1 MQRLTLT
8 KLSLII
14 VVVSYLLGSIPFGY
28 LLVRIFR
35 GQDVRNTGS
44 GNIGA
49 TNVARTGSKGLA
61 FATLALDALK
71 GYFAVAFAFWLAG
84 SHRFMAGNI
93 QPSLY
98 DSSPQMIDSR
108 TIFLLAAVAAFCA
121 ILGHMFPVWLRFK
134 GGKGVATAAGAF
146 LALAPKCM
154 LIALVLFALVF
165 ALTRYVSLGSI
176 VAAASFPWFVL
187 WLNPEE
193 RNTAPI
199 LLVIT
204 ASSALVIL
212 RHKDNIRRLLSGTEN
227 RFH

>member
-1 MQRLTLT
+1 LT
-8 KLSLII
+8 KLLLTI

-61 FATLALDALK
+61 IATLVLDALK
-71 GYFAVAFAFWLAG
+71 GYIAVEFAFWVAG
-84 SHRFMAGNI
+84 SRRFTAADV
-93 QPSLY
+93 PTSLY

-121 ILGHMFPVWLRFK
+121 ILGHMFTVWLRFR

-146 LALAPKCM
+146 VALAPKC
-154 LIALVLFALVF
+154 LLLSLLLFAIVF

-176 VAAASFPWFVL
+176 AAAASFPWFVL
-187 WLNPEE
+187 WLNPPEH
-193 RNTAPI
+193 NTAPI

-204 ASSALVIL
+204 ASSALVIA
-212 RHKDNIRRLLSGTEN
+212 RHKDNIRRLLTGTEN
-227 RFH
+227 RFR

>member
-1 MQRLTLT
+1 LTRLTLT
-8 KLSLII
+8 I

-35 GQDVRNTGS
+35 GQDVRSTGS

-61 FATLALDALK
+61 VATLLLDALK
-71 GYFAVAFAFWLAG
+71 GYVAVELAFWLAG
-84 SHRFMAGNI
+84 SHRLTASYV
-93 QPSLY
+93 PATLY
-98 DSSPQMIDSR
+98 DSSAQMLDSR

-121 ILGHMFPVWLRFK
+121 ILGHMFTVWLHFK

-146 LALAPKCM
+146 VALAPRC
-154 LIALVLFALVF
+154 LLLSLLLFALVF
-165 ALTRYVSLGSI
+165 AATRYVSLGSI

-187 WLNPEE
+187 GLNPAE
-193 RNTAPI
+193 RKTAPI

-204 ASSALVIL
+204 AASALVIA
-212 RHKDNIRRLLSGTEN
+212 RHKDNLRRLVSGTEN

>member
-1 MQRLTLT
+1 M
-8 KLSLII
+8 
-14 VVVSYLLGSIPFGY
+14 VSYLLGSIPFGY
-28 LLVRIFR
+28 LLVRVFR

-61 FATLALDALK
+61 IATLVLDALK

-84 SHRFMAGNI
+84 SRRFGATEV
-93 QPSLY
+93 PASLY

-121 ILGHMFPVWLRFK
+121 ILGHMFTVWLRFR

-146 LALAPKCM
+146 VALAPKC
-154 LIALVLFALVF
+154 LLLSLLLFVVVF
-165 ALTRYVSLGSI
+165 AVTRYVSLGSI

-187 WLNPEE
+187 WLNP
-193 RNTAPI
+193 RGAKHSSYPVGGYGFVRTGDCATQRQHPAPAGGHRKPFS
-199 LLVIT
+199 LKETCL
-204 ASSALVIL
+204 
-212 RHKDNIRRLLSGTEN
+212 
-227 RFH
+227 

>member
-1 MQRLTLT
+1 MT

-61 FATLALDALK
+61 IATLVLDALK

-84 SHRFMAGNI
+84 SRRFAAGDI
-93 QPSLY
+93 QSSLY

-108 TIFLLAAVAAFCA
+108 TIFLLAAVAG
-121 ILGHMFPVWLRFK
+121 ILRDPGAHVP
-134 GGKGVATAAGAF
+134 GVASLQGRQGSSDCRRCLCGARTEVSAAFPSLVCDRVRADAVCF
-146 LALAPKCM
+146 L
-154 LIALVLFALVF
+154 
-165 ALTRYVSLGSI
+165 G
-176 VAAASFPWFVL
+176 
-187 WLNPEE
+187 
-193 RNTAPI
+193 
-199 LLVIT
+199 
-204 ASSALVIL
+204 
-212 RHKDNIRRLLSGTEN
+212 
-227 RFH
+227 

>member
-1 MQRLTLT
+1 LT
-8 KLSLII
+8 KLTLII

-61 FATLALDALK
+61 IATLALDALK
-71 GYFAVAFAFWLAG
+71 GYLAVAFAFWLAE
-84 SHRFMAGNI
+84 SHRFAAGNI

-98 DSSPQMIDSR
+98 DASPQIIDSR

-121 ILGHMFPVWLRFK
+121 ILGHMFTVWLRFR

-146 LALAPKCM
+146 VALAPKS
-154 LIALVLFALVF
+154 LLLSLLLFAIVF

-187 WLNPEE
+187 WLNPPE

-204 ASSALVIL
+204 ASSALVIA
-212 RHKDNIRRLLSGTEN
+212 RHRDNIRRLLSGTEN
-227 RFH
+227 RFR